1 MRYIVY
7 ENYFVLGIGDLVE
20 KIDPKLNQR
29 MLEAL
34 AQTKVLVKKVRAP
47 FDHVLVSSAG
57 SLERI
62 NAELVVDALMR
73 QAALIKEIGAR
84 LGL

>member
-1 MRYIVY
+1 M
-7 ENYFVLGIGDLVE
+7 E

-34 AQTKVLVKKVRAP
+34 AQTKSSVKRVHAP
-47 FDHVLVSSAG
+47 FDRVLVSPAG
-57 SLERI
+57 SLERT

-73 QAALIKEIGAR
+73 QAALVKEIGVR
-84 LGL
+84 LGLTVNVNDGEAG